1 MGDGLWH
8 CFTHSIYNRF
18 GSSQQ
23 KLGCPQ
29 APKTPAAL
37 PILSVSAAPPSTR
50 TDQLQIDCAWRYPT
64 NVKDREI
71 CKNGSQLVIQRIKKW
86 GEKHPSLSEIYEV
99 VLISRCQ
106 GFDSQTVSQSWK
118 ADSSANATTNATN
131 ATNDPG
137 FQRVCGKQSFFGPHL
152 EPWPTFCVDDQF
164 HLQYFLQLLQAI
176 GSDSL
181 TCLMNIWFDS
191 LGFAAR
197 EPENRTKWRGGLMP
211 AWWFQTC
218 SNHTWHVFFC
228 ISLSHLPVNVV
239 NPINHP

>member
-1 MGDGLWH
+1 M
-8 CFTHSIYNRF
+8 
-18 GSSQQ
+18 
-23 KLGCPQ
+23 
-29 APKTPAAL
+29 AANWWYKEL
-37 PILSVSAAPPSTR
+37 KS
-50 TDQLQIDCAWRYPT
+50 
-64 NVKDREI
+64 
-71 CKNGSQLVIQRIKKW
+71 G

-106 GFDSQTVSQSWK
+106 GFDSQTVSQSW
-118 ADSSANATTNATN
+118 TRTLRPTQPL
-131 ATNDPG
+131 TRPTRPTRPTI
-137 FQRVCGKQSFFGPHL
+137 RVFREFSESNPFLGHILSRGPPFAWMISFIY
-152 EPWPTFCVDDQF
+152 C
-164 HLQYFLQLLQAI
+164 LQPFQAI

-218 SNHTWHVFFC
+218 SKQTWNVFFC